1 MKIVCSQDQLL
12 AKLQIAARGVSQRS
26 TVQIL
31 SGILLNASGERIEL
45 SSTDMEISLRVP
57 LEARVEEPGDVVL
70 PGRLLLDIV
79 RALPAADVTIAQ
91 PGGTGAAQ
99 IECGPSR
106 YSLNTQNAEDFPQ
119 LPVPSGS
126 SFSVDR
132 AAFVDTVSHVGRAAS
147 KDESRP
153 VLTGVLVEL
162 GEGTVTMAA
171 TDSYRL
177 SVKESALPGATGDVQ
192 AIVPARALGEVVRIS
207 TGDSLEVSVQENQ
220 VLFGMDGVWL
230 SARRID
236 GQFPNYKQLLP
247 QTFEHE
253 IAISKE
259 ELLDVIRRTSLMAQR
274 NLPGA
279 AELRGGVADPG
290 RPDPGRRRG
299 TRVAAGRFSRR
310 PARDRVQPGFPAR
323 WGGERGGRH
332 GAAEADQL
340 VAPGAVAGRGRL
352 VLVSDHADPS
362 ALLARR
368 GLCARWPCGAATS
381 GVTSGSRS
389 SCRPDWSASSAPTA
403 PVRRR

>member
-57 LEARVEEPGDVVL
+57 LEARVEEPGDIVL

-162 GEGTVTMAA
+162 GPQLSDGGILALLEYSGARLPEG
-171 TDSYRL
+171 
-177 SVKESALPGATGDVQ
+177 EG
-192 AIVPARALGEVVRIS
+192 
-207 TGDSLEVSVQENQ
+207 
-220 VLFGMDGVWL
+220 
-230 SARRID
+230 
-236 GQFPNYKQLLP
+236 
-247 QTFEHE
+247 
-253 IAISKE
+253 
-259 ELLDVIRRTSLMAQR
+259 
-274 NLPGA
+274 
-279 AELRGGVADPG
+279 PG
-290 RPDPGRRRG
+290 RDGRDGGDEPEGHHQTG
-299 TRVAAGRFSRR
+299 TQAPQ
-310 PARDRVQPGFPAR
+310 PAFP
-323 WGGERGGRH
+323 H
-332 GAAEADQL
+332 GAEK
-340 VAPGAVAGRGRL
+340 R
-352 VLVSDHADPS
+352 
-362 ALLARR
+362 
-368 GLCARWPCGAATS
+368 
-381 GVTSGSRS
+381 
-389 SCRPDWSASSAPTA
+389 
-403 PVRRR
+403 

>member
-45 SSTDMEISLRVP
+45 SATDMEISLRVP

-70 PGRLLLDIV
+70 PGRLLLDI
-79 RALPAADVTIAQ
+79 RRCRRPTMIAQ

-99 IECGPSR
+99 IECPSR

-192 AIVPARALGEVVRIS
+192 AIVPARALGEVVRIA

-274 NLPGA
+274 NLPVRLSFEEGSLTLA
-279 AELRGGVADPG
+279 AQTQDVGEARESLPVDFHGDRLEIGFNPDFLRDGVESVEGDTVRLKLISSLRPG
-290 RPDPGRRRG
+290 LL
-299 TRVAAGRFSRR
+299 
-310 PARDRVQPGFPAR
+310 Q
-323 WGGERGGRH
+323 GEDGSFWY
-332 GAAEADQL
+332 L
-340 VAPGAVAGRGRL
+340 IMPIRL
-352 VLVSDHADPS
+352 PS
-362 ALLARR
+362 
-368 GLCARWPCGAATS
+368 
-381 GVTSGSRS
+381 
-389 SCRPDWSASSAPTA
+389 
-403 PVRRR
+403 

>member
-31 SGILLNASGERIEL
+31 SGILLNVSGERSEL

-57 LEARVEEPGDVVL
+57 LDARVEEPGDVVL
-70 PGRLLLDIV
+70 PGRLLLDLV
-79 RALPAADVTIAQ
+79 NAAAAADVTIAQ
-91 PGGTGAAQ
+91 PGGTGAAR

-119 LPVPSGS
+119 LPIPSGS

-132 AAFVDTVSHVGRAAS
+132 AAFVDTVTHVGRAAS

-162 GEGTVTMAA
+162 GEGRVTMAA

-177 SVKESALPGATGDVQ
+177 SVKESELPGATGETQ
-192 AIVPARALGEVVRIS
+192 AIVPARALSEVARIAAGEK
-207 TGDSLEVSVQENQ
+207 LEITVQENQ

-236 GQFPNYKQLLP
+236 GQFPNYRQLLP

-253 IAISKE
+253 VAIAKD
-259 ELLDVIRRTSLMAQR
+259 ELLDVIRRTALMAQR
-274 NLPGA
+274 NLPVRLSFEEGSLTLTA
-279 AELRGGVADPG
+279 QTQDV
-290 RPDPGRRRG
+290 
-299 TRVAAGRFSRR
+299 
-310 PARDRVQPGFPAR
+310 
-323 WGGERGGRH
+323 GESQESHQVDLH
-332 GAAEADQL
+332 GD
-340 VAPGAVAGRGRL
+340 
-352 VLVSDHADPS
+352 
-362 ALLARR
+362 
-368 GLCARWPCGAATS
+368 
-381 GVTSGSRS
+381 
-389 SCRPDWSASSAPTA
+389 
-403 PVRRR
+403 